1 LTLIEVLR
9 RATGY
14 LEQHGSG
21 SARLDAELLLAHS
34 LGLRRLDLY
43 LQFER
48 PLADAELAP
57 YRDLIAR
64 RGKGE
69 PVAYLVGR
77 KEFMGLEFEVTRDV
91 LVPNPDTELLVQRA
105 VSWGRERGPG
115 LRLADVGTGSGC
127 IAVALAHFLPE
138 AEVYAGDVSPRALE
152 VATTNVARHGLESR
166 VHVIESD
173 LLERLPSE
181 LDGICANLPYLEGPA
196 GLPAEVLAQPSQALF
211 GGDRL
216 VRRLLEEAPSRLKT
230 EGVLF
235 AEIDPALSSL
245 LEVARSKFEHA
256 SLHKDLAGHDRVLE
270 ASTPWNPRR

>member
-1 LTLIEVLR
+1 QGEPGHRPPDRPHAAQARPDHGGRAGRGDPGPGGRRARPAAGGRDCLTLIEVLR

-48 PLADAELAP
+48 PLADAELGL

-115 LRLADVGTGSGC
+115 
-127 IAVALAHFLPE
+127 
-138 AEVYAGDVSPRALE
+138 
-152 VATTNVARHGLESR
+152 
-166 VHVIESD
+166 
-173 LLERLPSE
+173 
-181 LDGICANLPYLEGPA
+181 
-196 GLPAEVLAQPSQALF
+196 
-211 GGDRL
+211 
-216 VRRLLEEAPSRLKT
+216 
-230 EGVLF
+230 
-235 AEIDPALSSL
+235 
-245 LEVARSKFEHA
+245 
-256 SLHKDLAGHDRVLE
+256 
-270 ASTPWNPRR
+270 